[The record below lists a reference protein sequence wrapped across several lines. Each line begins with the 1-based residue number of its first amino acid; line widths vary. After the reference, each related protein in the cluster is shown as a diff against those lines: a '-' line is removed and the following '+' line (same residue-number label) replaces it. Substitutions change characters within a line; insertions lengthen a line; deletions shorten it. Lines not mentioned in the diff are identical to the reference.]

1 MSKRLP
7 YFQFEPAEYLAGDIM
22 FCSYASQGM
31 FNNICAL
38 YWQKDCKLS
47 YSQTIKRLGNEDL
60 IKELISENIIKVE
73 VDAIIINFLDEQYN
87 KATSK
92 SNTNS
97 ENGKKG
103 AQKRWRKDSEII
115 ATPLNNDSESIA
127 LREDEIKEDNIIEDK
142 EDNNF
147 LLKKETKE
155 VFSEIEIL
163 PINNQEQKRKKVAPK
178 KEINLPTEFI
188 EIWDLWIE
196 YRTAKKIKNYANDK
210 FEQMAI
216 DKLLKFSNNNPII
229 AKEIINESITNS
241 WTGFF
246 ELKTKQTN
254 GEQITT
260 KQQFRFSSSEAV
272 KTITGGN

>member
-127 LREDEIKEDNIIEDK
+127 LREDNIIEDEIRGNK
-142 EDNNF
+142 E
-147 LLKKETKE
+147 
-155 VFSEIEIL
+155 
-163 PINNQEQKRKKVAPK
+163 
-178 KEINLPTEFI
+178 
-188 EIWDLWIE
+188 
-196 YRTAKKIKNYANDK
+196 
-210 FEQMAI
+210 
-216 DKLLKFSNNNPII
+216 NNNTIFYTDL
-229 AKEIINESITNS
+229 INSQEWLERVSMNNKNKFNLVQVKQKLIEFKNDLDLRFDIKVNKNDFASHFVRWLNQQKNTKTN
-241 WTGFF
+241 
-246 ELKTKQTN
+246 
-254 GEQITT
+254 
-260 KQQFRFSSSEAV
+260 V
-272 KTITGGN
+272 KPYFDSPA

>member
-60 IKELISENIIKVE
+60 IKELINENIIKVE
-73 VDAIIINFLDEQYN
+73 VDAIIINFLNEQYN

-103 AQKRWRKDSEII
+103 AQKRWRKDSESI

-127 LREDEIKEDNIIEDK
+127 LIEDNIIEDEIRGNK
-142 EDNNF
+142 ENNNTIF
-147 LLKKETKE
+147 YTDLLSSQSWLETCAMQ
-155 VFSEIEIL
+155 
-163 PINNQEQKRKKVAPK
+163 NQPK
-178 KEINLPTEFI
+178 FNLVQVKT
-188 EIWDLWIE
+188 
-196 YRTAKKIKNYANDK
+196 
-210 FEQMAI
+210 
-216 DKLLKFSNNNPII
+216 KLLEFKKDLDLKFDIKVNKNEFASHF
-229 AKEIINESITNS
+229 INWLNQQKNTKVKP
-241 WTGFF
+241 FF
-246 ELKTKQTN
+246 D
-254 GEQITT
+254 
-260 KQQFRFSSSEAV
+260 SPA
-272 KTITGGN
+272 